1 MEVWLRDFTVV
12 CDRWWKTASAEERYS
27 NLILENVKRVSG
39 QSKASCREKDKERK
53 GKKKTEVR
61 SDRGRGLDQICG
73 ETQNCFFCFFISIQ
87 DVLKV
92 GIHSSIL
99 CLLHNNLSS

>member
-39 QSKASCREKDKERK
+39 QSKASCRERD
-53 GKKKTEVR
+53 
-61 SDRGRGLDQICG
+61 
-73 ETQNCFFCFFISIQ
+73 
-87 DVLKV
+87 
-92 GIHSSIL
+92 
-99 CLLHNNLSS
+99 

>member
-1 MEVWLRDFTVV
+1 MHAYVCVCLEYRVRIHGPLNGGLAQRLTVV

-53 GKKKTEVR
+53 EK
-61 SDRGRGLDQICG
+61 
-73 ETQNCFFCFFISIQ
+73 N
-87 DVLKV
+87 
-92 GIHSSIL
+92 
-99 CLLHNNLSS
+99 